1 MKLELFRDYLEMNQK
16 MEIKTFIFFLLI
28 IFNNDGSFKNKIE
41 MVAKCPNQMEIT
53 NFMNES
59 KKLGKIQDWEAYC
72 FPVSMEERLKK
83 S

>member
-1 MKLELFRDYLEMNQK
+1 MNQK

-28 IFNNDGSFKNKIE
+28 TFNNDGSFKNKAEI
-41 MVAKCPNQMEIT
+41 VAKCPNQKEFT

-59 KKLGKIQDWEAYC
+59 QRLGKIQDWKAYC
-72 FPVSMEERLKK
+72 FPVKMEQRIKK

>member
-1 MKLELFRDYLEMNQK
+1 MKQTLFKDYLEMSQK

-28 IFNNDGSFKNKIE
+28 IFNNDGSFKTKAE
-41 MVAKCPNQMEIT
+41 VVAECPNQSEFT

-59 KKLGKIQDWEAYC
+59 QRIGRIQDWEAYC
-72 FPVSMEERLKK
+72 FPINMEERIKQ